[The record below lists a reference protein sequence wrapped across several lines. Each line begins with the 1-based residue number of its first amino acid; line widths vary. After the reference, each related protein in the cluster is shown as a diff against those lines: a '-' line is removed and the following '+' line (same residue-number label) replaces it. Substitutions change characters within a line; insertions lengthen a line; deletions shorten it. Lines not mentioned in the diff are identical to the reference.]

1 MRTKLVGILCLLCMV
16 MASGSAMAQTSGFGF
31 YDVQRSRDGR
41 RATVYDYQTGEMIEA
56 HRRMF
61 GVETFNYGSAPPPP
75 RMFSPGESAM
85 PPPVFEG
92 HRYGQEWKAW
102 GNMQDD

>member
-1 MRTKLVGILCLLCMV
+1 MRTKLVSILCLLCMA

-41 RATVYDYQTGEMIEA
+41 RAIIQNYQTGEMIEA
-56 HRRMF
+56 QRRL
-61 GVETFNYGSAPPPP
+61 GGIETFHYGATPPPP
-75 RMFSPGESAM
+75 RMLDNEPAM

-92 HRYGQEWKAW
+92 NRYGQEWKAW